1 MRAGFYRP
9 PGPSSSPL
17 RRWATI
23 GFCLPVTAE
32 ADFPVGLGEMFV
44 VFSMQHHA
52 LVTAVHV
59 WAQTH
64 RRRLMW
70 GLGLGMTGLA
80 ATAFGLA
87 PLAPNAADLPQQ
99 TITQV
104 LHPASNVVEQLEA
117 LADLPLE
124 LYRSDTTRKQDTA
137 ESLLSRLGVNDPDAA
152 AYIRQ
157 DRQARM
163 LLEGRPQKMVRA
175 KADAAGRLIELVAR
189 FPAEQ
194 RNLSESHFNRLTL
207 NRVDGA
213 WVTDLET
220 VELQSRV
227 QFGSGTIRSSL
238 FAATDEAQMPDAIAS
253 QMAEI
258 FSGDIDFHR
267 ELKRGDSFS
276 VVYESLTAD
285 GEPINWNQAAGR
297 VLAAEFVNNGRVHQA
312 VWFKDAQR
320 GSYYDFSGK
329 SKRRAFLASP
339 MEFSRIT
346 SGFAM
351 RFHPIFQ
358 RTMAHTGVDYGAPV
372 GTPVRTV
379 AEGKVEFA
387 GWQGGYG
394 NTVVVRHGGDKTT
407 LYAHLSRID
416 VRRGERVQQGQRIGA
431 VGATG
436 TATGPH
442 LHYEFRVNGRH
453 VDPLKAAR
461 MAAPVPLAEQS
472 RGAFTAQA
480 ELLRTKLDVAATIA
494 GDSSR
499 GD

>member
-1 MRAGFYRP
+1 
-9 PGPSSSPL
+9 
-17 RRWATI
+17 
-23 GFCLPVTAE
+23 
-32 ADFPVGLGEMFV
+32 
-44 VFSMQHHA
+44 MQHQA
-52 LVTAVHV
+52 IVTAVQA
-59 WAQTH
+59 WAQAH
-64 RRRLMW
+64 RRRLVW
-70 GLGLGMTGLA
+70 GLGAGLTGVA

-87 PLAPNAADLPQQ
+87 PLVPTGADLPQQ
-99 TITQV
+99 TVTQV
-104 LHPASNVVEQLEA
+104 LQPAADVVAQLEA
-117 LADLPLE
+117 LSDLPLE

-137 ESLLSRLGVNDPDAA
+137 ETLLTRLGVNDPQAA

-157 DRQARM
+157 DRQARK

-189 FPAEQ
+189 YPAEQ
-194 RNLSESHFNRLTL
+194 RNLADTHFTRLTL
-207 NRVDGA
+207 KRVDGA

-220 VELQSRV
+220 AELQSRV
-227 QFGSGTIRSSL
+227 QLGSGTIRSSL

-267 ELKRGDSFS
+267 ELKRGDAFS
-276 VVYESLTAD
+276 VVYETLMAD

-320 GSYYDFSGK
+320 GSYYDFGGK

-339 MEFSRIT
+339 MEFSRVT

-351 RFHPIFQ
+351 RFHPIHQ
-358 RTMAHTGVDYGAPV
+358 RVMAHTGVDYGAPV
-372 GTPVRTV
+372 GTPARTV
-379 AEGKVEFA
+379 ADGTVEFA

-394 NTVVVRHGGDKTT
+394 NTVVVRHGADKTT

-461 MAAPVPLAEQS
+461 NAAPVPLSEQS
-472 RGAFTAQA
+472 RGAFMARA
-480 ELLRTKLDVAATIA
+480 ELLRTKLDVAATLV
-494 GDSSR
+494 GDSGR

>member
-1 MRAGFYRP
+1 M
-9 PGPSSSPL
+9 PL
-17 RRWATI
+17 H
-23 GFCLPVTAE
+23 P
-32 ADFPVGLGEMFV
+32 
-44 VFSMQHHA
+44 
-52 LVTAVHV
+52 LVTAVQA
-59 WAQTH
+59 WAQAH
-64 RRRLMW
+64 RRGLAW
-70 GLGLGMTGLA
+70 GFSLGLTGLA

-87 PLAPNAADLPQQ
+87 PLAPSATDLPQRMVTQ
-99 TITQV
+99 T
-104 LHPASNVVEQLEA
+104 LLPAVNLGDQLEA
-117 LADLPLE
+117 LSDVPLE

-137 ESLLSRLGVNDPDAA
+137 ETLLGRLGVNDAQAA
-152 AYIRQ
+152 AFIRQ
-157 DRQARM
+157 DRQARK
-163 LLEGRPQKMVRA
+163 LLEGRAQKMVRA
-175 KADAAGRLIELVAR
+175 KADASGRLIELVAR
-189 FPAEQ
+189 YPAEQ
-194 RNLSESHFNRLTL
+194 RNLADTHFLRLTL
-207 NRVDGA
+207 KRVDDA

-227 QFGSGTIRSSL
+227 QLGSGTIRSSL

-297 VLAAEFVNNGRVHQA
+297 VLAAEFINNGRVHQA

-339 MEFSRIT
+339 MEFSRVT

-351 RFHPIFQ
+351 RFHPIHQ
-358 RTMAHTGVDYGAPV
+358 RVMAHTGVDYGAPV
-372 GTPVRTV
+372 GTPTRSV
-379 AEGKVEFA
+379 ADGTVEFA

-394 NTVVVRHGGDKTT
+394 NTVIVRHGGDKTT

-442 LHYEFRVNGRH
+442 LHFEFRVSGRH

-461 MAAPVPLAEQS
+461 NAAPIPLAEPS
-472 RGAFTAQA
+472 RGAFMAQA
-480 ELLRTKLDVAATIA
+480 QVLRTKLDVAATLV
-494 GDSSR
+494 GDSGR

>member
-1 MRAGFYRP
+1 MLRP
-9 PGPSSSPL
+9 THRS
-17 RRWATI
+17 AT
-23 GFCLPVTAE
+23 VE
-32 ADFPVGLGEMFV
+32 GLSLLF
-44 VFSMQHHA
+44 MQHQA
-52 LVTAVHV
+52 LVTAVQA
-59 WAQTH
+59 WAQAH
-64 RRRLMW
+64 RRRLVW
-70 GLGLGMTGLA
+70 GFGVGMTGLA

-87 PLAPNAADLPQQ
+87 PLVPNAADLPQQ

-104 LHPASNVVEQLEA
+104 LQPAANVIEQLEA
-117 LADLPLE
+117 LSALPLE
-124 LYRSDTTRKQDTA
+124 LYRSDTTRSQDTA
-137 ESLLSRLGVNDPDAA
+137 ETLLTRLGVNDAQAA
-152 AYIRQ
+152 AFIRQ
-157 DRQARM
+157 DRQARK
-163 LLEGRPQKMVRA
+163 LLEGRAQKMVRA

-189 FPAEQ
+189 YPAEQ
-194 RNLSESHFNRLTL
+194 RNLADSHFTRLSL
-207 NRVDGA
+207 KRVDGA
-213 WVTDLET
+213 WVSEVET
-220 VELQSRV
+220 AELQSKV
-227 QFGSGTIRSSL
+227 QLGSGTIRSSL

-253 QMAEI
+253 QVAEI

-276 VVYESLTAD
+276 VVYETLTAD

-320 GSYYDFSGK
+320 GSYYDFGGK

-339 MEFSRIT
+339 MEFSRVT

-351 RFHPIFQ
+351 RFHPIHQ
-358 RTMAHTGVDYGAPV
+358 RMMAHTGVDYGAPV
-372 GTPVRTV
+372 GTPTRSV
-379 AEGKVEFA
+379 ADGTVEFA

-461 MAAPVPLAEQS
+461 NAAPVPLAEQS
-472 RGAFTAQA
+472 RGAFMAQA
-480 ELLRTKLDVAATIA
+480 DLLRTKLNVAATLV
-494 GDSSR
+494 GDSGR

>member
-1 MRAGFYRP
+1 MPDR
-9 PGPSSSPL
+9 
-17 RRWATI
+17 
-23 GFCLPVTAE
+23 
-32 ADFPVGLGEMFV
+32 LGASFFV
-44 VFSMQHHA
+44 SFMSLHV
-52 LVTAVHV
+52 LLTAVQV
-59 WAQTH
+59 WARTH
-64 RRRLMW
+64 RRGVVW
-70 GLGLGMTGLA
+70 GIGLGMGGLA

-87 PLAPNAADLPQQ
+87 PLAPDASKLPQQ
-99 TITQV
+99 VVTQTLPLGV
-104 LHPASNVVEQLEA
+104 DLNEQLEA
-117 LADLPLE
+117 LSALPLE

-137 ESLLSRLGVNDPDAA
+137 DALLARLGVNDAQAA
-152 AYIRQ
+152 AFIRQ
-157 DRQARM
+157 DRVARK
-163 LLEGRPQKMVRA
+163 LFEGRAQKMVRA
-175 KADAAGRLIELVAR
+175 KADASGRLIELVAR
-189 FPAEQ
+189 YPVDQ
-194 RNLSESHFNRLTL
+194 RQLADTHFTRLSLT
-207 NRVDGA
+207 RIDDA
-213 WVTDLET
+213 WVSTVET

-227 QFGSGTIRSSL
+227 QLGSGIIRTSL

-339 MEFSRIT
+339 MEFSRVT

-351 RFHPIFQ
+351 RFHPIHQ
-358 RTMAHTGVDYGAPV
+358 RMMAHTGVDYGAPV
-372 GTPVRTV
+372 GTPARTV
-379 AEGKVEFA
+379 ADGTVEFA

-394 NTVVVRHGGDKTT
+394 NTVIVRHGGDKTT

-442 LHYEFRVNGRH
+442 LHYEFRVGGRH
-453 VDPLKAAR
+453 VDPLRAAR
-461 MAAPVPLAEQS
+461 QAAPVPLAEQS
-472 RGAFTAQA
+472 RGAFMAQA
-480 ELLRTKLDVAATIA
+480 DVLRTKLSVAATLV
-494 GDSSR
+494 GDSGR